1 MFLGSLQ
8 LTPEFRYVVVEGPIG
23 VGKTTLCT
31 LLASKW
37 GAATVLEEV
46 EENPFLPR
54 FYKKRET
61 WAFQTQIFFML
72 SRYKQQRKLAQL
84 DLFQKMIVADYM
96 FAKDRIFASINL
108 SDDEFALYEK
118 LSLILAEE
126 IPQPDLVIY
135 LQGSCDSLLR
145 RISGRGRPFE
155 TDISQ
160 SYLEKLTDAYNDYFF
175 RARIHPTLVVNT
187 DHADFKQSSE
197 DFKGLLEAVRNFPGG
212 IQSYVPRFGAR
223 K

>member
-1 MFLGSLQ
+1 MFLGGFQ

-31 LLASKW
+31 LLASQW
-37 GAATVLEEV
+37 GAGTMLEEV
-46 EENPFLPR
+46 EENPFLSR
-54 FYKKRET
+54 FYKKREA

-72 SRYKQQRKLAQL
+72 SRYKQQKKLSQL

-108 SDDEFALYEK
+108 SDDEFTLYEK

-187 DHADFKQSSE
+187 DHADFKKRSE
-197 DFKGLLEAVRNFPGG
+197 DFQGLLEAVRNFSGG
-212 IQSYVPRFGAR
+212 IQSYVPRLGVR

>member
-1 MFLGSLQ
+1 M
-8 LTPEFRYVVVEGPIG
+8 
-23 VGKTTLCT
+23 
-31 LLASKW
+31 
-37 GAATVLEEV
+37 LEEV
-46 EENPFLPR
+46 EENPFLSR
-54 FYKKRET
+54 FYKKRKK

-72 SRYKQQRKLAQL
+72 SRYKQQKKLAQL

-108 SDDEFALYEK
+108 SDDEFMLYEK

-175 RARIHPTLVVNT
+175 RAQIHPTLVVNT
-187 DHADFKQSSE
+187 DHANFKQNGE
-197 DFKGLLEAVRNFPGG
+197 DFQGLLEAVRNFSGG
-212 IQSYVPRFGAR
+212 IQSYVPRLGVR